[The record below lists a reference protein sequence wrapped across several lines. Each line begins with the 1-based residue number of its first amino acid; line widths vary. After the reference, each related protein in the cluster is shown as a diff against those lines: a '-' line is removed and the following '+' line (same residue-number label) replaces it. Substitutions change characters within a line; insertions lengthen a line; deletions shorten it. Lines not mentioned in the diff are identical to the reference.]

1 MAGFWKSGA
10 EGEAQVERL
19 KEMVRENLSFSQI
32 AAAMGASS
40 RNVVLCKFNR
50 LRKQDPT
57 LQHPS
62 APVAGKQ
69 VRVYR
74 SEAPRLES
82 KSRPLPAPSI
92 SVEELV
98 PMKTEDGELINIFN
112 ITSKQCEYPYGDPTD
127 PDYHYCGHPT
137 KEGSHYCAPH
147 HAKCYQPKAPPKL
160 NIGHRGGKRS

>member
-62 APVAGKQ
+62 AP
-69 VRVYR
+69 
-74 SEAPRLES
+74 SAPRVPRPNAPRQTAAA
-82 KSRPLPAPSI
+82 RPLPPPTI
-92 SVEELV
+92 SATELV
-98 PMKTEDGELINIFN
+98 PMTIDGEPITIFN
-112 ITSKQCEYPYGDPTD
+112 VGKNQCEYPYGDPTD

-147 HAKCYQPKAPPKL
+147 HAKCYQPKTPPKL
-160 NIGHRGGKRS
+160 NIGHRGRKRS